1 MHLVLT
7 RPPGL
12 PTPFTKPSSRPKE
25 AAGWLARSPRSPPRW
40 VATKASSLQE
50 SPQPCGGGRARGGGG
65 AEGVAARPGGPSCR
79 SISAAA
85 TKLPPPIQT
94 HSPPGPVGASVKDPQ
109 EGGVSPLD
117 AQGTGQKASGTADR
131 EGPVSVGGEA
141 PRRRSAPRGAA
152 VRMKRGTGVLRG
164 ALCSCSLPLP
174 RGLHTRQRAPVASA
188 TRA

>member
-25 AAGWLARSPRSPPRW
+25 AAGWLARSPRSPPHGWPRRRAPFRRAPNP
-40 VATKASSLQE
+40 VE
-50 SPQPCGGGRARGGGG
+50 EGGREGEGERRESQPGPVAPA
-65 AEGVAARPGGPSCR
+65 AEAFQQQPQNCHLPFRPT
-79 SISAAA
+79 A
-85 TKLPPPIQT
+85 
-94 HSPPGPVGASVKDPQ
+94 PGPVGASVKDLQ